1 MPPFLGRL
9 AVVTGRRRDAQSR
22 KRSRVAFCGFVSAA
36 FCRLLKDLMS
46 EKSVHV
52 AVRFFGYAAELAE
65 CREGS
70 VEVGDRTVAGVAAAL
85 RSAYPGLESSLNG
98 TIRFAVGTEYASEET
113 PVGDGDVVSLIPPV
127 GGG

>member
-1 MPPFLGRL
+1 
-9 AVVTGRRRDAQSR
+9 
-22 KRSRVAFCGFVSAA
+22 
-36 FCRLLKDLMS
+36 MS
-46 EKSVHV
+46 EKPVHV
-52 AVRFFGYAAELAE
+52 AVRFFGYAAELAG

-70 VEVGDRTVAGVAAAL
+70 VDVGDRTVAGVAAAL
-85 RSAYPGLESSLNG
+85 RNAYPGLEPSLNG